1 MPNYKELYFK
11 LFNRITRA
19 SSLLESILLK
29 NASAENAPIE
39 GAALENIL
47 IDLRA
52 AQQVTEELYLSSD
65 DQIGG

>member
-1 MPNYKELYFK
+1 MLDYKELYFQ

-29 NASAENAPIE
+29 NASPESAPIE

-65 DQIGG
+65 E

>member
-1 MPNYKELYFK
+1 MLDYKELYFQ

-29 NASAENAPIE
+29 NASPESAPIE

-52 AQQVTEELYLSSD
+52 AQQLTEELYLSSD
-65 DQIGG
+65 DQVGG